1 MAIDHTVGYLAL
13 VREFDGKSSG
23 ISVNEFL
30 YQVNEVGQL
39 CNWDDSKKILIARL
53 KMTGLARIFRDHTD
67 HFQDIYDWADF
78 CNTLKARFIP
88 VSSENAKLVKYLN
101 ASQQSSETIFN
112 FATRLSMLFDRAKP
126 PPAAASVADLAARL
140 VYKSKEIKALFV
152 RGLKDKKLA
161 LRVMDQNPSTL
172 QDTIKLASQLDA
184 NNFEFNK
191 IHFNLIP
198 LSGVNKEKNLKL
210 KSRQTPV
217 NSYDGLTAAFGPS
230 GTNTATFSHSQ
241 IKPSSFSK
249 NNTHDSRGGFHSDF
263 SRPWRDFSRGRHYHN
278 PCDSRPHGAYSHP
291 LSGRAPQAQ
300 RNHTHEKFTSCYIC
314 GAANHYANGCARY
327 VSMKNNT
334 NFKGCYKCGAA
345 DHFANACTQ
354 HLSKKKKI

>member
-1 MAIDHTVGYLAL
+1 
-13 VREFDGKSSG
+13 
-23 ISVNEFL
+23 
-30 YQVNEVGQL
+30 
-39 CNWDDSKKILIARL
+39 
-53 KMTGLARIFRDHTD
+53 MTGFARIFRDHTD

-140 VYKSKEIKALFV
+140 VYKSQEIKALFV

-191 IHFNLIP
+191 IHFN
-198 LSGVNKEKNLKL
+198 
-210 KSRQTPV
+210 
-217 NSYDGLTAAFGPS
+217 
-230 GTNTATFSHSQ
+230 
-241 IKPSSFSK
+241 
-249 NNTHDSRGGFHSDF
+249 
-263 SRPWRDFSRGRHYHN
+263 
-278 PCDSRPHGAYSHP
+278 
-291 LSGRAPQAQ
+291 
-300 RNHTHEKFTSCYIC
+300 
-314 GAANHYANGCARY
+314 
-327 VSMKNNT
+327 
-334 NFKGCYKCGAA
+334 
-345 DHFANACTQ
+345 
-354 HLSKKKKI
+354 